1 MAYLI
6 GVPSLRLKGHYL
18 AMATLAFGEIVNIFL
33 NAAVDLTG
41 GPSGFGEIPRIQ
53 IGSLVLDSDMKYYYF
68 VWIVFIMI
76 FMLTNNLINSRVGRA
91 LRSIHGSELAATAMG
106 VNTAQ
111 LKVQVFILSALVAS
125 VSGSLYVHF
134 VTFISP
140 TTCNI
145 MFSILLVMMVVVGGM
160 ANVWGCILG
169 AALLTI
175 LPEYLRVFED
185 YDVIVYG
192 FILLFIIMF
201 LPGGLSQG
209 FAMAYSTIRRGRS
222 KAYRN
227 RERHYLRV
235 IKYTQGIWRGRG
247 AGQPHL
253 SHCAQCHNSDYR
265 PQRGGENHAFECGER
280 HACA

>member
-1 MAYLI
+1 M
-6 GVPSLRLKGHYL
+6 
-18 AMATLAFGEIVNIFL
+18 
-33 NAAVDLTG
+33 
-41 GPSGFGEIPRIQ
+41 
-53 IGSLVLDSDMKYYYF
+53 
-68 VWIVFIMI
+68 WIVFIII
-76 FMLTNNLINSRVGRA
+76 FILTNNLINSRVGRA

-160 ANVWGCILG
+160 ANIWGCILG

-185 YDVIVYG
+185 YDVVVYG

-209 FAMAYSTIRRGRS
+209 IAMAYSFIRRGRNN
-222 KAYRN
+222 A
-227 RERHYLRV
+227 
-235 IKYTQGIWRGRG
+235 
-247 AGQPHL
+247 
-253 SHCAQCHNSDYR
+253 
-265 PQRGGENHAFECGER
+265 
-280 HACA
+280 